1 MAKTQDDNQRRGKLW
16 LLLAGMFVVFVVF
29 RQAYQQGRKL
39 LDNVHPWDWI
49 ALVVIF
55 GILFYYLYKFSKEGI
70 RKNERS

>member
-1 MAKTQDDNQRRGKLW
+1 
-16 LLLAGMFVVFVVF
+16 
-29 RQAYQQGRKL
+29 
-39 LDNVHPWDWI
+39 VHPWDWI